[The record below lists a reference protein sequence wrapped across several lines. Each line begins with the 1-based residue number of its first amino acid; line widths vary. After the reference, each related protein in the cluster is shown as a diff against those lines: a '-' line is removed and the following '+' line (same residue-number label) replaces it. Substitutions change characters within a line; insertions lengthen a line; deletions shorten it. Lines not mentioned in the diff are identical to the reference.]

1 MAGAGRSWV
10 GTAALPLTSYDPG
23 LVTPHLRVLQFLL
36 LANKMA
42 VGGIGT

>member
-23 LVTPHLRVLQFLL
+23 LVTPHLRVSVFL
-36 LANKMA
+36 LANKMV
-42 VGGIGT
+42 VGGVEI